1 MVDILPTLLELAE
14 IEVNHTHFGQS
25 LNHVLANPGNQHRQQ
40 AFSEGGFTMLEADLL
55 EQPQG
60 EYKQKGAL
68 QRSQPDL
75 VGRTVALR
83 NERYTYVYRLYE
95 EDEFYDRIADPEE
108 QTNLFNQPDQ
118 TNVKSQLRDEI
129 LNWLLATAD
138 TIPWSSD
145 PRFPRVP
152 NGYHDQL

>member
-1 MVDILPTLLELAE
+1 
-14 IEVNHTHFGQS
+14 
-25 LNHVLANPGNQHRQQ
+25 
-40 AFSEGGFTMLEADLL
+40 MLEADLL